1 MEFKKDVIKPLAIIL
16 VPSIIVVFVPVAYYA
31 YCRPVFRLKIQA
43 YFGDTGAMLRLA
55 RITHEMKWFY
65 SACDA
70 GNSQACYA
78 IWSFN
83 ERRRP
88 QEAFKYL
95 KKGAELELK
104 QRKGYECLLELSRV
118 YEYGLLGQPQN
129 PEEAARI
136 RNLREEIV
144 DELRAKGMIL

>member
-118 YEYGLLGQPQN
+118 HEYGLLNQPVD
-129 PEEAARI
+129 PIESERI
-136 RNLREEIV
+136 TKQWIAIKR
-144 DELRAKGMIL
+144 ELRGKGMIL

>member
-16 VPSIIVVFVPVAYYA
+16 VPSIIIVLAPIAYYA

-43 YFGDTGAMLRLA
+43 YFGDTEAMLRLCD
-55 RITHEMKWFY
+55 ITYEIRWLEK
-65 SACDA
+65 AAEA
-70 GNSQACYA
+70 GNSEACYSM
-78 IWSFN
+78 WNLN
-83 ERRRP
+83 ESRNP
-88 QEAFKYL
+88 KIAFKYL
-95 KKGAELELK
+95 KKGAALELK
-104 QRKGYECLLELSRV
+104 QRNSYRCLLELTRV

>member
-16 VPSIIVVFVPVAYYA
+16 VPSIIIVLAPIAYYA

-43 YFGDTGAMLRLA
+43 YFGDTEAMLRLCD
-55 RITHEMKWFY
+55 ITYEIRWLEK
-65 SACDA
+65 AAEA
-70 GNSQACYA
+70 GNSEACYSM
-78 IWSFN
+78 WNLN
-83 ERRRP
+83 ESRNP
-88 QEAFKYL
+88 KIAFKYL